1 MDPAPTLRR
10 RSAGGSAIG
19 AQNGSETN
27 SVVDESN
34 YNVKVPTRFLTLALA
49 AMAWTI
55 GCSTESTVSAA
66 VKPEAKRNK
75 APEFELKDSMGR
87 TVKLA
92 DYKGKIV
99 LLNFWATWCGPC
111 KIEIPWFVEF
121 EQKYKD
127 RGFAVLGVAMD
138 EEGWE
143 LVKPYVEKHQINY
156 RMVIGNDVVAQKY
169 GGVDSLPTSFVIDK
183 EGRIAA
189 THIGLVS
196 KRDYQKDIDELLE
209 LNKKSGL
216 RAPLFA
222 ARAF

>member
-1 MDPAPTLRR
+1 LIVAMA
-10 RSAGGSAIG
+10 
-19 AQNGSETN
+19 
-27 SVVDESN
+27 
-34 YNVKVPTRFLTLALA
+34 ALA
-49 AMAWTI
+49 SLV
-55 GCSTESTVSAA
+55 GCSTESTVRAA

-75 APEFELKDSMGR
+75 APEFELKDAMGR
-87 TVKLA
+87 AVKLA
-92 DYKGKIV
+92 DYKGKVV

-156 RMVIGNDVVAQKY
+156 RMVVGNDVVAQKY
-169 GGVDSLPTSFVIDK
+169 GGVDSLPTSFIIDK

-189 THIGLVS
+189 THVGLVS
-196 KRDYQKDIDELLE
+196 RRDYQKDIDELLG

-216 RAPLFA
+216 RAPVFA
-222 ARAF
+222 SLLRAD